1 MRQFANLFL
10 QPEFTSKDKGE
21 AKTCPIILYA
31 YMLILSEI
39 AYVQNPSIF
48 FYQGYSFLVENVKHA
63 HGKQYKGKGRG
74 ERTNYQINNMKK
86 VE

>member
-1 MRQFANLFL
+1 MFRTLAF
-10 QPEFTSKDKGE
+10 
-21 AKTCPIILYA
+21 
-31 YMLILSEI
+31 
-39 AYVQNPSIF
+39 F